1 MQNSKMQRSWSFATH
16 TRKKQCHHTI
26 PTAGWESTKGAT
38 LKKQKK
44 KENKENSTLCMFP
57 SLTRSTYTT
66 LRCQHS
72 VCAPHIIFFVKDSFV
87 ATKHVSSTT
96 HGLNAR
102 FLHNTQPSSLLHTH
116 CTDNLQ
122 LKKRTQAV
130 VVVVVLTNGGRGCR
144 LESTELPA

>member
-1 MQNSKMQRSWSFATH
+1 MFLKLHHAH
-16 TRKKQCHHTI
+16 TEKAMPSHHSHCRLREYKGCCVKKQQRKQHFVHVPLPDTI
-26 PTAGWESTKGAT
+26 DLHYAEM
-38 LKKQKK
+38 
-44 KENKENSTLCMFP
+44 STL
-57 SLTRSTYTT
+57 R
-66 LRCQHS
+66 
-72 VCAPHIIFFVKDSFV
+72 VCSPHNFFVKDSFV

-116 CTDNLQ
+116 CTDNLR